1 MKPTTFMIIAGEAS
15 GDSLSAELVEALRVE
30 LGDIQ
35 GQPSRDYQPL
45 TTSLEPRFF
54 GAGGPRM
61 AAAGVELAFDM
72 TVHSVI
78 GIWEVLK
85 NLLKFR
91 RLFEQLYQLALERE
105 PDAIICVDFS
115 GFNRRFAHA
124 IRQYTRSRQGW
135 FHDWSPKIIQYAL
148 PQIWASRPGRAFQ
161 MANDY
166 DLLLSHFPF
175 EKEWYTKLVP
185 QLAVE
190 FVGNP
195 LVDRYSSHR
204 ETVKAP
210 PPLPSSSP
218 GVLLLPGSRRGELRR
233 HLPVMIR
240 ALALIRA
247 SFPNLRARM
256 VLPNHR
262 LIQQAKTL
270 GLPSFLEV
278 QEGALAEALADA
290 DVSIASTGTVT
301 TECALLG
308 VPTVAMYRTSW
319 FTWQVAKR
327 VVYVKYGAMPNILAD
342 EEILPEFIQNAA
354 TPESI
359 AEAAL
364 ELLKDAPRR
373 ARVKARLAEVADSLG
388 TPGASRRAAKAIV
401 GLLVEGNSRAHGAP
415 QVAGLAG
422 IGH

>member
-1 MKPTTFMIIAGEAS
+1 
-15 GDSLSAELVEALRVE
+15 
-30 LGDIQ
+30 
-35 GQPSRDYQPL
+35 
-45 TTSLEPRFF
+45 
-54 GAGGPRM
+54 M
-61 AAAGVELAFDM
+61 AAAGVDLAFDM

-78 GIWEVLK
+78 GLPLK
-85 NLLKFR
+85 TLLKFW
-91 RLFEQLYQLALERE
+91 RLKVQLYKLALERE

-115 GFNRRFAHA
+115 EFNRRFAHA
-124 IRQYTRSRQGW
+124 IRRYTRSRSGW

-148 PQIWASRPGRAFQ
+148 PQIWASRPGRAFR
-161 MANDY
+161 MARDY
-166 DLLLSHFPF
+166 DLFLSHFPF

-185 QLAVE
+185 QLRVE

-195 LVDRYSSHR
+195 LVDRYSKHR
-204 ETVKAP
+204 ESWKAP
-210 PPLPSSSP
+210 PAILPGSSP

-233 HLPVMIR
+233 HLPVMVR

-256 VLPNHR
+256 VLPNQR
-262 LIQQAKTL
+262 LIQQAKTF
-270 GLPSFLEV
+270 GLPAFLEV
-278 QEGALAEALADA
+278 QEGALAEALAGT

-342 EEILPEFIQNAA
+342 EEVVPEFIQNAA

-364 ELLKDAPRR
+364 ELLKDATRR
-373 ARVKARLAEVADSLG
+373 ARVKTRLAEIADSLG
-388 TPGASRRAAKAIV
+388 TPGASHRAAKAIV
-401 GLLVEGNSRAHGAP
+401 RLLDERTSGVNEKSQVEGLVRT
-415 QVAGLAG
+415 
-422 IGH
+422 GH

>member
-1 MKPTTFMIIAGEAS
+1 MVIAGEAS
-15 GDSLSAELVEALRVE
+15 GDTLAAELVGALRIE
-30 LGDIQ
+30 LAEAEGK
-35 GQPSRDYQPL
+35 PSTDYQPL
-45 TTSLEPRFF
+45 STSLESKFF

-61 AAAGVELAFDM
+61 AAAGVDIAFDM

-85 NLLKFR
+85 NLQKFR
-91 RLFEQLYQLALERE
+91 GLFDQLYKLALERE

-124 IRQYTRSRQGW
+124 IRQYTRQRRGW
-135 FHDWSPKIIQYAL
+135 FHDWTPKIIQYAL

-161 MANDY
+161 MARDY

-175 EKEWYTKLVP
+175 EKEWDTKLVP
-185 QLAVE
+185 QLHVE

-195 LVDRYSSHR
+195 LVDRYSKYR
-204 ETVKAP
+204 ETLYSP
-210 PPLPSSSP
+210 PALLPGSSP
-218 GVLLLPGSRRGELRR
+218 RVLLLPGSRRGELRR
-233 HLPVMIR
+233 HLPVMVR
-240 ALALIRA
+240 ALAMIRA
-247 SFPNLRARM
+247 SLPNLRARM
-256 VLPNHR
+256 VLPDQR

-270 GLPSFLEV
+270 GIPAFLEV
-278 QEGALAEALADA
+278 QEGALAEALADT

-327 VVYVKYGAMPNILAD
+327 IVQVKYGAMPNILAE
-342 EEILPEFIQNAA
+342 EEIFPEFIQNAA
-354 TPESI
+354 TPENI

-364 ELLKDAPRR
+364 ELLKDAPRQ
-373 ARVKARLAEVADSLG
+373 ARVKARLAEIADSLG

-401 GLLVEGNSRAHGAP
+401 RLLVERDSGALGKP
-415 QVAGLAG
+415 QVEDLVRT
-422 IGH
+422 GH

>member
-1 MKPTTFMIIAGEAS
+1 MLIAGETS
-15 GDSLSAELVEALRVE
+15 GDTLAAELVEALRTE
-30 LGDIQ
+30 LAEAEGK
-35 GQPSRDYQPL
+35 PSLDYQPL
-45 TTSLEPRFF
+45 STSLAPRFF

-78 GIWEVLK
+78 GLWEVLK
-85 NLLKFR
+85 NLQKFR
-91 RLFEQLYQLALERE
+91 RLFKQLYRLALEHE

-124 IRQYTRSRQGW
+124 IRRYTRPRSGW
-135 FHDWSPKIIQYAL
+135 FHDWHPKIIQYAL

-161 MANDY
+161 MARDY

-185 QLAVE
+185 QLHVE

-195 LVDRYSSHR
+195 LVDRYSEHR

-210 PPLPSSSP
+210 PDDLPGSSP

-233 HLPVMIR
+233 HLPLMVH

-256 VLPNHR
+256 VLPNQR
-262 LIQQAKTL
+262 LIQQARTM
-270 GLPSFLEV
+270 GIPAFLEV

-327 VVYVKYGAMPNILAD
+327 VVYVKYGAMPNILAND
-342 EEILPEFIQNAA
+342 EIIPEFIQDAA

-364 ELLKDAPRR
+364 ELLKDASRR
-373 ARVKARLAEVADSLG
+373 ARVKARLANVADSLG

-401 GLLVEGNSRAHGAP
+401 RLLVERNFGTDKKS
-415 QVAGLAG
+415 QVGELVRTG
-422 IGH
+422 R